1 MGRASSLLIVACVL
15 AVIAAT
21 AGASF
26 REHNLRTNIAP
37 AFTAAGVVAAAVIF
51 FLKEASDRRRKTL
64 EAYEKQLYDR
74 DLRTAFSAISTA
86 LDTGTYELDSEDER
100 VGSHRD
106 QTSMLLNYLE
116 VCCAGVERNLYER
129 ALFRDLM
136 RPLAETLIEG
146 FLVKLKNGILA
157 SKRFLG
163 SGESFVNMRAVFSDV
178 FIAAAQKPST
188 YKHHPAAAA

>member
-74 DLRTAFSAISTA
+74 DLRTAFSAIST
-86 LDTGTYELDSEDER
+86 G
-100 VGSHRD
+100 
-106 QTSMLLNYLE
+106 
-116 VCCAGVERNLYER
+116 
-129 ALFRDLM
+129 
-136 RPLAETLIEG
+136 P
-146 FLVKLKNGILA
+146 
-157 SKRFLG
+157 
-163 SGESFVNMRAVFSDV
+163 
-178 FIAAAQKPST
+178 
-188 YKHHPAAAA
+188 